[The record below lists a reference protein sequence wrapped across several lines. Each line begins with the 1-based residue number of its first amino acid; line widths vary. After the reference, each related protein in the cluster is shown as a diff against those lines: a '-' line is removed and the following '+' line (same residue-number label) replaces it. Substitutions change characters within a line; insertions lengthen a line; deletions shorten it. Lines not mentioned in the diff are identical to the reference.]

1 MDITCGDCGTRFRL
15 DVALLQGA
23 KGGRI
28 RCRRC
33 GGPIVVSVPEE
44 SPAPPVAGV
53 SGVSRPEP
61 ASSPVLPPQE
71 TSPPSTVEPAAPAQE
86 WVSPWPVEA
95 SAPVPLPQP
104 EAVGPGTDSGRQEA
118 HDPGR
123 AEPVPLENSGPIFTR
138 LEDMVVPPAMEA
150 GPGRIPPPPEEVH
163 PEETVEPEPRRKA
176 SSRRAPSRST
186 LLVVSVLCVLLL
198 LAAAA
203 LYFGTTKPGHDLLG
217 KLSAGWGSS
226 RTGSAPAGPAY
237 DIRNVKLSFEKETAS
252 GTLFVVTGEVAN
264 FGKGASGGIGI
275 RATLLGKD
283 NQALAEKTAFAG
295 NVLDNASL
303 GRMDRPAIE
312 AAMSNRFG
320 QGDVNREIPPGKAL
334 PFMVLFFDP
343 PVEIDAVMVKA
354 DDAR

>member
-1 MDITCGDCGTRFRL
+1 M
-15 DVALLQGA
+15 
-23 KGGRI
+23 
-28 RCRRC
+28 
-33 GGPIVVSVPEE
+33 
-44 SPAPPVAGV
+44 
-53 SGVSRPEP
+53 
-61 ASSPVLPPQE
+61 
-71 TSPPSTVEPAAPAQE
+71 
-86 WVSPWPVEA
+86 
-95 SAPVPLPQP
+95 
-104 EAVGPGTDSGRQEA
+104 PGKIYS
-118 HDPGR
+118 
-123 AEPVPLENSGPIFTR
+123 R
-138 LEDMVVPPAMEA
+138 LEDLFVPPAMEA
-150 GPGRIPPPPEEVH
+150 GPDRIPTPPEEVPAEEIPAERYP
-163 PEETVEPEPRRKA
+163 PEETAEPEPRRKDP
-176 SSRRAPSRST
+176 SRLAPSRST

-203 LYFGTTKPGHDLLG
+203 LYFGTAKSGHDLLG
-217 KLSAGWGSS
+217 KLFAGWGSS

-264 FGKGASGGIGI
+264 IGKGASGGIGI